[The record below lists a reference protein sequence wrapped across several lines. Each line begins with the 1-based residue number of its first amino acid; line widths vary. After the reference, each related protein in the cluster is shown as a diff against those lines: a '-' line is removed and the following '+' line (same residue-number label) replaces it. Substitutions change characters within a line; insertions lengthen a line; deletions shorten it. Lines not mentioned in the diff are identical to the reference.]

1 MRTLLTLAAL
11 AGAISSA
18 SAAGSVVISQVY
30 GGGGSTN
37 TATLYKWDYVELYNR
52 GSSPAS
58 LAGWSLQY
66 ASATGTFSSFNTEPL
81 EPVTIPPGRYY
92 LVRMGSSAGPVG
104 ADLPVAP
111 DEIGALNL
119 GGTSGKIA
127 LVSSTTPLASTS
139 PTQPGVV
146 DYVGYGSANAFEG
159 SGAAPAM
166 TVTTAVLRSGAP
178 RGAVDTD
185 DNASDFT
192 AGTPAP
198 TNSAGGGG
206 DTPACPE
213 VVTVPAYGE
222 ITDATVTAS
231 SQVNVLDALAALR
244 AVLGQTTLSSDMR
257 ARADINRRPSPNGGA
272 AYAAWVGDGSLTMA
286 DAARVLDLAVG
297 KDRLNLNLKVTML
310 NVGHGDGLVIET
322 PSGKKALVD
331 GGYRYVNN
339 DNAAN
344 NDTDLVPYLTG
355 KMGIGRLDAII
366 CSHAHGDHVQA
377 TADVINA
384 LPAAGPGQYCYWS
397 GYNPANKPDQAAT
410 NAAAAAKGYTLVA
423 APASAGNG
431 LAGETLDLDGVTLRM
446 FSTHYPWVLDGDE
459 SPRYNN
465 QSIVFRLTYGK
476 ASVLFT
482 GDAQGYISSQ
492 TEPLGGLHKRLL
504 DETAF
509 PGTPN
514 YGQTLRAQVLKVAH
528 HGSND
533 GTSGPLLD
541 AVRPDIALMSYKA
554 GYPSGGSYG
563 YPHPE
568 TCDLLNGRSI
578 PTYQT
583 TYHGHVLVATDG
595 ENIAVI
601 PQKAASTTLVPGRS
615 YVALPGRAEQEGDG
629 CEVAEPG
636 GAASAAEV
644 RL

>member
-11 AGAISSA
+11 AGAICSA
-18 SAAGSVVISQVY
+18 WAAGSVVISQVY

-37 TATLYKWDYVELYNR
+37 PTTLYKWDYVELYNR
-52 GSSPAS
+52 GTSPVS
-58 LAGWSLQY
+58 IAGWSLQY
-66 ASATGTFSSFNTEPL
+66 ASATGAFSSYNTEPL
-81 EPVTIPPGRYY
+81 EAVTIPPGRYY
-92 LVRMGSSAGPVG
+92 LVRMGSAAGPVG
-104 ADLPVAP
+104 ADLPVTP

-127 LVSSTTPLASTS
+127 LVSSTTPLATTS
-139 PTQPGVV
+139 PTQPAVV
-146 DYVGYGSANAFEG
+146 DYVGYGSANAYEG
-159 SGAAPAM
+159 SGAAPAV
-166 TVTTAVLRSGAP
+166 TVTTAILRAGAP

-185 DNASDFT
+185 NNGADFSLG
-192 AGTPAP
+192 APVP

-206 DTPACPE
+206 QPPAVPD
-213 VVTVPAYGE
+213 VVTVPKYGE
-222 ITDATVTAS
+222 VTDAVVTGS
-231 SQVNVLDALAALR
+231 SQVNVLDALVTLRAAL
-244 AVLGQTTLSSDMR
+244 GQIALSGDVRMR
-257 ARADINRRPSPNGGA
+257 ADVNRRPSPNDA
-272 AYAAWVGDGSLTMA
+272 AGYAAWVGDGSLTMA
-286 DAARVLDLAVG
+286 DAARVLDIAVG
-297 KDRLNLNLKVTML
+297 RDRLNLDLRVTML
-310 NVGHGDGLVIET
+310 NVGHGDGFLIET
-322 PSGKKALVD
+322 PSGRKVLVD
-331 GGYRYVNN
+331 GGYRYANN
-339 DNAAN
+339 ENAAN

-355 KMGIGRLDAII
+355 RMGVNRLEAII

-384 LPAAGPGQYCYWS
+384 LPAAGPGQYLYWS
-397 GYNPANKPDQAAT
+397 GYNPANKPDQVAT
-410 NAAAAAKGYTLVA
+410 NAAAAAKGYTLVC

-431 LAGETLDLDGVTLRM
+431 LVGETLDLDGAALRM

-459 SPRYNN
+459 SPEYNN

-476 ASVLFT
+476 ASVLFA

-514 YGQTLRAQVLKVAH
+514 YGQTLRAQVLKIPH

-541 AVRPDIALMSYKA
+541 AVRPDAALMSYKA

-578 PTYQT
+578 PTWQT
-583 TYHGHVLVATDG
+583 AYHGHVLVATDG

-601 PQKAASTTLVPGRS
+601 PQKAAPTTLVPGRS
-615 YVALPGRAEQEGDG
+615 YAALPEQSAADGDS
-629 CEVAEPG
+629 CETTEPG
-636 GAASAAEV
+636 AELLPGAS
-644 RL
+644 